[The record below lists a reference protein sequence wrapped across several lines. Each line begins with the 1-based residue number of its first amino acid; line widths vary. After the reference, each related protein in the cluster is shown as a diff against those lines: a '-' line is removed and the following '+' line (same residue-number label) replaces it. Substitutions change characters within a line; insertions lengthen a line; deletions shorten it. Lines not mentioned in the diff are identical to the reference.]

1 MSDDTTPPVET
12 AAPTPE
18 PTEHATAPAAHATA
32 PAAHA
37 EEPTKQAAE
46 PTKPKQEHVA
56 PVVAERAK
64 PLSERSK
71 ARRDGEEILGTGR
84 RKTAVARV
92 RLRAGGGKITVNGRD
107 LEHYFPSE
115 KERTQLLEALVKAD
129 RRQSVDLIIR
139 VNGGGPAGQA
149 GACKLGIARALRKYD
164 SSLDELLRHSG
175 LLTRD
180 GRMKERKHYGLRGAR
195 RGTQFSKR

>member
-1 MSDDTTPPVET
+1 MSDDTTPPAEA

-18 PTEHATAPAAHATA
+18 PTEHAAPPAAHVS
-32 PAAHA
+32 
-37 EEPTKQAAE
+37 E
-46 PTKPKQEHVA
+46 PTKPAAEPSKPKAEHVA

>member
-1 MSDDTTPPVET
+1 MSDDTTPPAE
-12 AAPTPE
+12 ADRSRGRSQQRTP
-18 PTEHATAPAAHATA
+18 P
-32 PAAHA
+32 
-37 EEPTKQAAE
+37 E
-46 PTKPKQEHVA
+46 PTKPAAEHVA

-92 RLRAGGGKITVNGRD
+92 RLRAGGGTITVNGRD